1 MPAKMKS
8 FVPVEPA
15 VLEARRE
22 LARRIASITGGPGE
36 HVTAAPGLVL
46 YHRDEPTPC
55 YQASYEP
62 SLSIFVQ
69 GRKHVILGETEYVC
83 DSSSFLLSSIDVPA
97 KSQIVEASQKTPLLV
112 MFLRFDM
119 PMVREMLSQ
128 EDLPEAKATA
138 HRQGLAVGE
147 TTLGLLSAC
156 IRLLDLLN
164 TPEDIPFLSPLIQR
178 EIIYRLLKTPQA
190 GRLRAIAT
198 SGDRVQ
204 RTARAIAWLR
214 ANFKKPLHI
223 EELAN
228 TARMGVSTL
237 HHQFRALTSMS
248 PLQYQ
253 KMLRLQTARER
264 MLMDG
269 LDATTAAYEVGYES
283 ISQFSREYSRC
294 FGLPPIRDIRALKSS
309 GMTGKQVS
317 VDPAR
322 DLHQ

>member
-1 MPAKMKS
+1 MSAKTKS
-8 FVPVEPA
+8 LVPFETA
-15 VLEARRE
+15 VLEARCE
-22 LARRIASITGGPGE
+22 LARRIASITGGAGE
-36 HVTAAPGLVL
+36 HETAVPGLVL

-55 YQASYEP
+55 YRASYEP

-97 KSQIVEASQKTPLLV
+97 KSQIVEASEKTPLLV

-119 PMVREMLSQ
+119 PMVREILSQ
-128 EDLPEAKATA
+128 EDLPEAKAA
-138 HRQGLAVGE
+138 PNRQGLAVGE

-178 EIIYRLLKTPQA
+178 EIIYRLFKTPQA
-190 GRLRAIAT
+190 SRLRAIAT
-198 SGDRVQ
+198 SGDLVQ
-204 RTARAIAWLR
+204 RTARAISWLR
-214 ANFKKPLHI
+214 ANFTKPLHI

-294 FGLPPIRDIRALKSS
+294 FGLPPIRDIRALKSD
-309 GMTGKQVS
+309 GLTGKAS
-317 VDPAR
+317 VG
-322 DLHQ
+322 